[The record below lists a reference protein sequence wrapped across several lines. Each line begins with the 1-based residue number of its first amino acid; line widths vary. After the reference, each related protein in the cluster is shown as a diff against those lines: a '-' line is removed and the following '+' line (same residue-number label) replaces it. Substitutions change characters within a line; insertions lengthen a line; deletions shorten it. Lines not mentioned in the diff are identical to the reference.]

1 MSEQAQTA
9 TDDVL
14 HDRRQVSLLEILG
27 VTTRLGLTSFGGP
40 IAHLGYFHEEYVN
53 RRKWIDEQ
61 SYAELVAL
69 CQSLPGP
76 TSSMV
81 GTAIGLV
88 RAGLPGGLLAWLGF
102 TLPSAL
108 ALVTFAYGVA
118 AFGVASGAGWLHG
131 LKVVAVAVVAQAV
144 WGMARTLCP
153 DRERATLAILT
164 AIIALTWPTAL
175 GQVLPIIVA
184 GLIGWRLFPPA
195 KTPPALHI
203 RVPISRWIGMG
214 SWALFFGLLLALP
227 LVRQVVTN
235 QAVAVFDG
243 FFRSGALVFGGGH
256 VVLPL
261 LQAEVVAPG
270 WVTNEQF
277 VAGYGAA
284 QAVPG
289 PLFTFSA
296 YLGFV
301 MQSQPNGLSGAALA
315 LIAIFI
321 PGILMTVGALP
332 FWELLRTRR
341 SFQSALRGVNAAV
354 VGLLLAAFYH
364 PVWTSAIYKSTDL
377 GLGLVAFGLLM
388 FWKCPPW
395 LVVVL
400 TAMGGE
406 VIAHI

>member
-1 MSEQAQTA
+1 MNESAETA
-9 TDDVL
+9 TEEVL
-14 HDRRQVSLLEILG
+14 HDRSQVSLLEILW

-40 IAHLGYFHEEYVN
+40 IAHLGYFHEEYVK

-81 GTAIGLV
+81 GAAIGFV
-88 RAGLPGGLLAWLGF
+88 RAGLPGGLVAWLGF

-108 ALVTFAYGVA
+108 ALVAFAYGVG
-118 AFGVASGAGWLHG
+118 AFGVESSAGWLHG

-144 WGMARTLCP
+144 WGMARMLCP
-153 DRERATLAILT
+153 DRDRATLAILT
-164 AIIALTWPTAL
+164 AIVALAWPTAA
-175 GQVLPIIVA
+175 GQVLPIVIA

-195 KTPPALHI
+195 NTPPRLHI
-203 RVPISRWIGMG
+203 RVPISPWVGMA
-214 SWALFFGLLLALP
+214 SWVLFFSLLLLLP
-227 LVRQVVTN
+227 LVRQVVASQT
-235 QAVAVFDG
+235 VAVFDS
-243 FFRSGALVFGGGH
+243 FYRAGALVFGGGH

-261 LQAEVVAPG
+261 LQAEIVSPG

-301 MQSQPNGLSGAALA
+301 MQPEPNGLAGAALA
-315 LIAIFI
+315 LIAIFL
-321 PGILMTVGALP
+321 PGILMTIGALP
-332 FWELLRTRR
+332 FWDLLRSRE

-364 PVWTSAIYKSTDL
+364 PVWTSAIFKPIDF
-377 GLGLVAFGLLM
+377 GLAILAFGLLA
-388 FWKCPPW
+388 FWKLPPW

-400 TAMGGE
+400 TAVGGE
-406 VIAHI
+406 VVARI

>member
-1 MSEQAQTA
+1 VSEQAETA
-9 TDDVL
+9 TDKVL
-14 HDRRQVSLLEILG
+14 HGRSQVSLLEIFG

-40 IAHLGYFHEEYVN
+40 IAHLGYFHEEYVK
-53 RRKWIDEQ
+53 RKRWIDEH

-81 GTAIGLV
+81 GTAIGFV
-88 RAGLPGGLLAWLGF
+88 RAGLPGGLLAWVGF

-108 ALVTFAYGVA
+108 ALVAFAYGVG
-118 AFGVASGAGWLHG
+118 AFGVESDAGWLHG

-144 WGMARTLCP
+144 WGMARMLCP

-164 AIIALTWPTAL
+164 AIVALAWPTAP
-175 GQVLPIIVA
+175 GQVIPIIVA
-184 GLIGWRLFPPA
+184 GFIGWRLFPPA
-195 KTPPALHI
+195 NTPPALHI
-203 RVPISRWIGMG
+203 RVPISHSVGIA
-214 SWALFFGLLLALP
+214 SWVLFFGLLLALP
-227 LVRQVVTN
+227 LVRQVVTS

-301 MQSQPNGLSGAALA
+301 MQPEPNGLAGAALA
-315 LIAIFI
+315 LISIFL
-321 PGILMTVGALP
+321 PGILMTLGALP
-332 FWELLRTRR
+332 FWDLLRSRG
-341 SFQSALRGVNAAV
+341 SFQSVLRGVNAAV

-364 PVWTSAIYKSTDL
+364 PVWTSAIYKPTDF
-377 GLGLVAFGLLM
+377 GLAILAFGLLV
-388 FWKCPPW
+388 FWKLPPW

-400 TAMGGE
+400 TAVGGE
-406 VIAHI
+406 VVARI

>member
-1 MSEQAQTA
+1 MSEHAETA
-9 TDDVL
+9 ADEVL
-14 HDRRQVSLLEILG
+14 HDRSRASLLEILW

-40 IAHLGYFHEEYVN
+40 IAHLGYFHEEYVK

-88 RAGLPGGLLAWLGF
+88 RAGLLGGLLAWLGF

-108 ALVTFAYGVA
+108 ALVTFANGITV
-118 AFGVASGAGWLHG
+118 FGAASGAGWLHG

-164 AIIALTWPTAL
+164 AIVALAWPTAL

-195 KTPPALHI
+195 NTPPALHI
-203 RVPISRWIGMG
+203 RVPISRWVGMA
-214 SWALFFGLLLALP
+214 SWVLFFGLLLALP
-227 LVRQVVTN
+227 LVRQVVTS
-235 QAVAVFDG
+235 QAIAVFDG

-289 PLFTFSA
+289 PLFTFAA

-301 MQSQPNGLSGAALA
+301 MQPQPNGLAGAALA
-315 LIAIFI
+315 LIAVFL

-332 FWELLRTRR
+332 FWELLRTRG

-354 VGLLLAAFYH
+354 VGLLLAAFYR
-364 PVWTSAIYKSTDL
+364 PVWTSAIYKPTDF
-377 GLGLVAFGLLM
+377 GLAILAFGLLA
-388 FWKCPPW
+388 FWKLPPW

-400 TAMGGE
+400 TAVGGE
-406 VIAHI
+406 VVTRI

>member
-1 MSEQAQTA
+1 MKRFSEK
-9 TDDVL
+9 
-14 HDRRQVSLLEILG
+14 RSSLLEILW
-27 VTTRLGLTSFGGP
+27 VSTRLGLTSFGGP
-40 IAHLGYFHEEYVN
+40 IAHLGYFHEEYVK
-53 RRKWIDEQ
+53 RKMWVDEQ
-61 SYAELVAL
+61 SYADLVAL

-81 GTAIGLV
+81 GTAIGCA
-88 RAGLPGGLLAWLGF
+88 RAGLAGGLVHWLGF

-108 ALVTFAYGVA
+108 ALIAFAYGV
-118 AFGVASGAGWLHG
+118 GVVGAASGAGWLHG
-131 LKVVAVAVVAQAV
+131 LKLVAVPVVALAI

-164 AIIALTWPTAL
+164 AIVALAWPTAV

-195 KTPPALHI
+195 NTPPALHI
-203 RVPISRWIGMG
+203 RVPISRWLGTA
-214 SWALFFGLLLALP
+214 SWVLFFGLLLVLP
-227 LVRQVVTN
+227 VVRQIAAS
-235 QAVAVFDG
+235 QMVAVFDS
-243 FFRSGALVFGGGH
+243 FFRAGALVFGGGH

-296 YLGFV
+296 YLGWV
-301 MQSQPNGLSGAALA
+301 MQPPLNRWAGASMA
-315 LIAIFI
+315 LIAIFL
-321 PGILMTVGALP
+321 PGFLMTLGALP
-332 FWELLRTRR
+332 FWDLLRARA
-341 SFQSALRGVNAAV
+341 SFQSAIRGINAAV

-364 PVWTSAIYKSTDL
+364 PVWTSAIFKPTDF
-377 GLGLVAFGLLM
+377 GLTILAFGLLA
-388 FWKCPPW
+388 FWKLPPW
-395 LVVVL
+395 LVVIL
-400 TAMGGE
+400 TALGGE
-406 VIAHI
+406 VLARL

>member
-1 MSEQAQTA
+1 MSEHAETA
-9 TDDVL
+9 ADEVL
-14 HDRRQVSLLEILG
+14 HDRSQASLLEILW

-40 IAHLGYFHEEYVN
+40 IAHLGYFHEEYVK

-81 GTAIGLV
+81 GAAIGLV
-88 RAGLPGGLLAWLGF
+88 RAGLLGGLLAWLGF

-108 ALVTFAYGVA
+108 ALVTFANGITV
-118 AFGVASGAGWLHG
+118 FGAASGAGWLHG

-164 AIIALTWPTAL
+164 AIVALAWPTAL

-195 KTPPALHI
+195 NTPPALHI
-203 RVPISRWIGMG
+203 RVPISHWVGMA
-214 SWALFFGLLLALP
+214 SWVLFFGLLLALP

-235 QAVAVFDG
+235 QAIAVFDG

-289 PLFTFSA
+289 PLFTFAA

-301 MQSQPNGLSGAALA
+301 MQPQPNDLAGAALA
-315 LIAIFI
+315 LIAIFL

-332 FWELLRTRR
+332 FWELLRTRG

-354 VGLLLAAFYH
+354 VGLLLAAFYR
-364 PVWTSAIYKSTDL
+364 PVWTSAIYKPTDF
-377 GLGLVAFGLLM
+377 GLAILAFGLLA
-388 FWKCPPW
+388 FWKLPPW

-400 TAMGGE
+400 TAVAGE
-406 VIAHI
+406 VVARI